1 VEQPSTGSGQAIA
14 QSNTIE
20 YTSPPSTGIVEDS
33 PQSAAVE
40 CMEQPGE
47 YSTQSTAVGE
57 DSPQS
62 AAVKCMEQPGEYST
76 QSTAVGEDSPQSAAV
91 ECMEQADEYSQQSV
105 ELHLHTCVLMHTL
118 SYCKVFVCTGSKIS
132 AKQQVGESGRS
143 TDDERAAVER
153 QLGHRVHLRRVPV
166 KAECQKC
173 IDSEPV
179 PAGKHWRKVKDL
191 IYDVCQIQKAI

>member
-1 VEQPSTGSGQAIA
+1 MEQPSTGSGQAIA

-62 AAVKCMEQPGEYST
+62 AAV
-76 QSTAVGEDSPQSAAV
+76 
-91 ECMEQADEYSQQSV
+91 ECMEQADEYSPQSV

-179 PAGKHWRKVKDL
+179 LAGKHWRKVKDL
-191 IYDVCQIQKAI
+191 IYDVCQIQKA

>member
-1 VEQPSTGSGQAIA
+1 MEQPSTGSGQAIA

-20 YTSPPSTGIVEDS
+20 YTSPPSTAIV
-33 PQSAAVE
+33 
-40 CMEQPGE
+40 
-47 YSTQSTAVGE
+47 
-57 DSPQS
+57 
-62 AAVKCMEQPGEYST
+62 
-76 QSTAVGEDSPQSAAV
+76 EDSPQSAAV
-91 ECMEQADEYSQQSV
+91 ECMEQADEYSPQSV

-191 IYDVCQIQKAI
+191 IYDVCQIQKAQQQQLMLSYNINEHSGVTFSFSF